1 MDMFNFDFDEVVELG
16 SRSRG
21 TTGKNANGVRLRRLK
36 TSTACKRSCRPSTSP
51 MKDRTTWS
59 SDTPTSPMFHS
70 SEWSHK
76 NSAPD

>member
-36 TSTACKRSCRPSTSP
+36 TSTACKGAAGHRHRL
-51 MKDRTTWS
+51 
-59 SDTPTSPMFHS
+59 
-70 SEWSHK
+70 
-76 NSAPD
+76 